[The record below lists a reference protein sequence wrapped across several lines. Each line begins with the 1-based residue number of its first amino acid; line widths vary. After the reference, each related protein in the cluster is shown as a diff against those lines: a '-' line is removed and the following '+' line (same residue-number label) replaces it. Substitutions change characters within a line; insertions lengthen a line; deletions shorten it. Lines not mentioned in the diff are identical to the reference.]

1 MIAVN
6 HPYLDLPALESL
18 RRVAIT
24 PRNLTEGTWAGPY
37 TSRYRG
43 TSVEFADYR
52 NYVDGDDIRLMDWKV
67 YARSDRHYIRLFEA
81 ERNLVA
87 YAAVDISR
95 SMEYGGAVKKTYSK
109 LEYACRLTAALGY
122 IIVRDGNAVGLALG
136 ADTTDDYAVPTNKLA
151 HLSHILDL
159 LLQAQARGRTDLG
172 GFLDSLFSRVRR
184 RGVLMIFS
192 DFFDEN
198 ESLWRMI
205 NQYRRSHFDVMLFQ
219 ILHPEEFDLPDLS
232 SVRFV
237 DLENAKSRYRVDVG
251 AVRDVYQQRI
261 STLLKKI
268 KENAAIRGCD
278 YFLVRTDQNPYQFI
292 KQCFL

>member
-6 HPYLDLPALESL
+6 HPYLDLAALESL
-18 RRVAIT
+18 RRVSIT

-87 YAAVDISR
+87 YSAVDTSR
-95 SMEYGGAVKKTYSK
+95 SMAYAGAEKKTFSK
-109 LEYACRLTAALGY
+109 LEYTCRLTAALGY
-122 IIVRDGNAVGLALG
+122 LIVRDGNAVGLALG
-136 ADTTDDYAVPTNKLA
+136 SDTTDEYAAPTNKFA
-151 HLSHILDL
+151 HLSHILEL
-159 LLQAQARGRTDLG
+159 LLQAEARGKTDLG
-172 GFLDSLFSRVRR
+172 GVLDALFARVRR

-198 ESLWRMI
+198 ERLWRMI
-205 NQYRRSHFDVMLFQ
+205 NQYRRSNFDVMLFQ
-219 ILHPEEFDLPDLS
+219 ILHPEEFDLPELS

-237 DLENAKSRYRVDVG
+237 DLEDTKLRYRVDVA
-251 AVRDVYQQRI
+251 AVRDAYRQRI
-261 STLLKKI
+261 AAFLKKI

-278 YFLVRTDQNPYQFI
+278 YFLIRTDQNPYQVI
-292 KQCFL
+292 KQCFF

>member
-6 HPYLDLPALESL
+6 HPYLDLAALESL
-18 RRVAIT
+18 HRVGVT

-52 NYVDGDDIRLMDWKV
+52 DYVDGDDIRLLDWKV
-67 YARSDRHYIRLFEA
+67 YARNDRHYIRLFEA

-87 YAAVDISR
+87 YAAVDTSR
-95 SMEYGGAVKKTYSK
+95 SMAYGGAVKKTFSK
-109 LEYACRLTAALGY
+109 LEYACRLAAALGY

-136 ADTTDDYAVPTNKLA
+136 ADSTANYAVPTNKFA
-151 HLSHILDL
+151 HLSHILDM
-159 LLQAQARGRTDLG
+159 LLQAEARGNTDLG
-172 GFLDSLFSRVRR
+172 LFLETLFSRVRR

-198 ESLWRMI
+198 LSLWRLI
-205 NQYRRSHFDVMLFQ
+205 NQYRRSNFDVMLFHV
-219 ILHPEEFDLPDLS
+219 LHPEELDLPDLS

-237 DLENAKSRYRVDVG
+237 DLENTRTRFRVDVRT
-251 AVRDVYQQRI
+251 VRDVYRKRI
-261 STLLKKI
+261 AAFLKTM
-268 KENAAIRGCD
+268 KENAVIRGCD
-278 YFLVRTDQNPYQFI
+278 YFLVHTDQNPYHFI
-292 KQCFL
+292 KQCFF